1 MALLAGLAVFKVVS
15 IVAPLNVSC
24 AKEAVGGAGA
34 ATTAGGG
41 GDGEGGGG
49 DGDGGGGDGGGGEGD
64 GGGGEGDGGGGDGG
78 GGGGASTARFS
89 LLTTGTLSTVS
100 PSIVERAAVELVV
113 SVCTA

>member
-34 ATTAGGG
+34 ATAAGGG
-41 GDGEGGGG
+41 GEGEGGGG
-49 DGDGGGGDGGGGEGD
+49 DGDGGGGD